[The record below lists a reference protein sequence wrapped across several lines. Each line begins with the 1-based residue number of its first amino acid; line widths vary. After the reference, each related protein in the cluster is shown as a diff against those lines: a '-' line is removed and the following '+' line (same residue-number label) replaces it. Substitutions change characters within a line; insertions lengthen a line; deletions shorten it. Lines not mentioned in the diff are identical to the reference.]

1 MTRGDFEARLLEVRN
16 TRSAAHD
23 QVRELADLLWPVVE
37 AAQKVKRL
45 GELRGSHYID
55 VVVRI
60 NGKDVRHEGDWLK
73 DLSRALAALAP
84 SRGGE
89 S

>member
-1 MTRGDFEARLLEVRN
+1 MTRAEFEARIVSYCGPMNGQERLV
-16 TRSAAHD
+16 
-23 QVRELADLLWPVVE
+23 ADLLWPAVE
-37 AAQKVKRL
+37 AAHKVKRL

-73 DLSRALAALAP
+73 DLSVALAALAP
-84 SRGGE
+84 KETR
-89 S
+89 